1 MGIITKGMGII
12 LKKGDNTIKSVKPT
26 LGKKETTTYKFR
38 MAKDKLS
45 KNMDKLKQLKGKK
58 WEKTIDKALQ
68 KALM

>member
-1 MGIITKGMGII
+1 MGIITKDMGII

-58 WEKTIDKALQ
+58 
-68 KALM
+68 

>member
-12 LKKGDNTIKSVKPT
+12 LKEGDNTIKSVKPT

-58 WEKTIDKALQ
+58 
-68 KALM
+68 

>member
-45 KNMDKLKQLKGKK
+45 KNMDKLKKLKGKK
-58 WEKTIDKALQ
+58 
-68 KALM
+68 

>member
-1 MGIITKGMGII
+1 MGIITKGMVII
-12 LKKGDNTIKSVKPT
+12 LKKGDNTIKSVNPT

-58 WEKTIDKALQ
+58 
-68 KALM
+68 